1 MRTKKGKDLKVG
13 DILKKHGLVI
23 KVDLNPDPDGF
34 WRGMPFITYFDIND
48 SYYGPSSTYLDI
60 NKDFEIYT
68 ERKDIIKVLETIDC
82 DLATYIADTI
92 ETRKN
97 FHEIQQSIVNKLNKI
112 KKQNQK
118 NRTNK

>member
-1 MRTKKGKDLKVG
+1 MKTKKGKDLKVG
-13 DILKKHGLVI
+13 DIAKYYGLII

-34 WRGMPFITYFDIND
+34 WSGKPFITYLDLND
-48 SYYGPSSTYLDI
+48 SYYGPSSTHLDI

-68 ERKDIIKVLETIDC
+68 ERKDIIKVLETIDYH
-82 DLATYIADTI
+82 LSKYIADMM
-92 ETRKN
+92 ETRKQ
-97 FHEIQQSIVNKLNKI
+97 FHKIHQSIVDKLNKI

>member
-1 MRTKKGKDLKVG
+1 MKTKKGKDLKVG

-48 SYYGPSSTYLDI
+48 SYYGPGSTELKVDES
-60 NKDFEIYT
+60 FEVYDEPEAIF
-68 ERKDIIKVLETIDC
+68 KSLKTIDC